1 MDFFIFIISLVGLY
15 IVFFTI
21 NNIDEIKMKDRENRD
36 LVITLTKY
44 NVDNVNKDEIISRIK
59 SGDYSNIC
67 DIVDNIR
74 IN

>member
-1 MDFFIFIISLVGLY
+1 MNFFIFIISLVGLC
-15 IVFFTI
+15 IVFFII
-21 NNIDEIKMKDRENRD
+21 NNIDVMKDRENQN

-44 NVDNVNKDEIISRIK
+44 NVDSVDKDEIISRIK
-59 SGDYSNIC
+59 SGDYANIC

>member
-1 MDFFIFIISLVGLY
+1 MDFLIFIISLVGIC

-21 NNIDEIKMKDRENRD
+21 NNIDEIKIKDRENRD

-44 NVDNVNKDEIISRIK
+44 NVDSVNKDDIISRIN
-59 SGDYSNIC
+59 SGDYTNIC

>member
-1 MDFFIFIISLVGLY
+1 MDFFIFIISLVGLC
-15 IVFFTI
+15 IVFYI
-21 NNIDEIKMKDRENRD
+21 LNNTDVVKDKENRD

-44 NVDNVNKDEIISRIK
+44 NVDSVNKDEIISKIK
-59 SGDYSNIC
+59 SGDYTNIC